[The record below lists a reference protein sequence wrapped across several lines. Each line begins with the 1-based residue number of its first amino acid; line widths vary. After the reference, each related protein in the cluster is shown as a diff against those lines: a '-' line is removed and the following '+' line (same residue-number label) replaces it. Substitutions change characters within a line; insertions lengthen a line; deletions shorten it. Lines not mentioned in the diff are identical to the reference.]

1 MNKSQ
6 VTEDLFI
13 LFINFIVIDKQRP
26 FKSDCVM
33 KSVLLY
39 LIDGITQQFK
49 DEFDSNTF
57 ELKKTHLYFHF
68 SLVFCLNRH
77 QYVILI
83 TLKQR
88 FSTFWYSRTPKL
100 EIFIKNCVPP
110 RAACFPQ
117 LRTTALKYIRI

>member
-6 VTEDLFI
+6 VPKDLLFYLSI
-13 LFINFIVIDKQRP
+13 LLSLTNNVRSSPIRNCI
-26 FKSDCVM
+26 M

-39 LIDGITQQFK
+39 LIYGITQQFQK
-49 DEFDSNTF
+49 NLTKMDLN
-57 ELKKTHLYFHF
+57 KKNILFQLYFHF

-100 EIFIKNCVPP
+100 EIFIKNCVESGLLSPGGEP
-110 RAACFPQ
+110 LP
-117 LRTTALKYIRI
+117 